1 MRSRLITTFIKII
14 VSVSLIYY
22 LLNRIGFRRLAE
34 IFSEI
39 EIRWLLFALILVT
52 ASNLLGVL
60 QWRFLLKNSNIKIS
74 YPRALVY
81 YYTGLFF
88 NNFLISLFGG
98 DIFRVYDITRH
109 SGKNSTAI
117 STVFLDR
124 LIGLMAMAFLALIF
138 GIISVKILHSNYILA
153 PVGGFFIFLLFII
166 LFFYFKNFAKKFQSA
181 TEKILPEF
189 IFQKLREVY
198 NGINYFK
205 NHRMLILF
213 LLLNSLIIQLLRISS
228 HYIAALSLNI
238 NDQVSVSIWYFYIFV
253 PIIFVIALLP
263 ISIGGLG
270 VREYV
275 GIVLFGYVGITSD
288 LAFSIEFIAYLIGVL
303 ASIPGGIAFSL
314 RRHDRIKNYIKEET
328 MENC

>member
-1 MRSRLITTFIKII
+1 LQSRLITTFIKII

-22 LLNRIGFRRLAE
+22 LLNKIGFKRLAE

-39 EIRWLLFALILVT
+39 EIGWLLFALILVT

-74 YPRALVY
+74 YPKALVY

-124 LIGLMAMAFLALIF
+124 LIGLMAMVFLALIF
-138 GIISVKILHSNYILA
+138 GIISVKILHSNYILV

-166 LFFYFKNFAKKFQSA
+166 LFFYFKNFAKKFQLV
-181 TEKILPEF
+181 TEKILPKF

-238 NDQVSVSIWYFYIFV
+238 NNISIWYFYIFV
-253 PIIFVIALLP
+253 PVIFVTALLP

-270 VREYV
+270 IRESMGV
-275 GIVLFGYVGITSD
+275 VLFGYVGITSG
-288 LAFSIEFIAYLIGVL
+288 LAFSIEFVAYLIGVF
-303 ASIPGGIAFSL
+303 ASVPGGIAFSL

-328 MENC
+328 MKNC